1 MNTPVANGRRAKK
14 SDRPC
19 PPPILW
25 RGRHGAWCLPA
36 LLVVASAAWAQAQQ
50 TGMTSQSA
58 ASAIATPKDGNEVL
72 RRGELLAKF
81 GGCNDCHT
89 PKLMTAK
96 GPELDTSRLL
106 SGHPANA
113 SLPAVPQ
120 GVVGPTQWGA
130 VATNDLTAWVGPW
143 GISYAT
149 NLTPDV
155 TGLSGWTAEYFIQT
169 MRTGKHLG
177 VGRALLPP
185 MPWYNLAA
193 LPDEDLKALFA
204 YLQSLKPISNQVPQ
218 PVPPK

>member
-1 MNTPVANGRRAKK
+1 
-14 SDRPC
+14 
-19 PPPILW
+19 
-25 RGRHGAWCLPA
+25 
-36 LLVVASAAWAQAQQ
+36 
-50 TGMTSQSA
+50 MTSQNA
-58 ASAIATPKDGNEVL
+58 VSAIATTKDGNEVL

-81 GGCNDCHT
+81 GGCHDCHT

-113 SLPAVPQ
+113 SVPAVPQ

-143 GISYAT
+143 GTSYAS

-155 TGLSGWTAEYFIQT
+155 TGLSGWTAEYFIRT

-185 MPWYNLAA
+185 MPWYDAA
-193 LPDEDLKALFA
+193 VLPDEDLKALFA

-218 PVPPK
+218 PVPPKVTP